1 MNMIDKTNI
10 PRHVAIMMD
19 GNRRW
24 AKGKGLSIIAGHAYA
39 VDKIV
44 EQLIERAGELGVE
57 YLTLWAF
64 STENWGRAEEEVTG
78 LMNLFRKALMTKV
91 ERFIAKGAKLK
102 MIGDM
107 SRFAP
112 DIQAGMK
119 EAMKK
124 SEKND
129 KITVTFALNYGGRDE
144 IKRAVDK
151 WCEENRNQ
159 ELGIRNQ
166 GSDYIEL
173 TVILTRGSYMGKVT
187 PKRRYLVDG
196 VARTKAKF
204 VGKLPV
210 TLFRPED
217 MRLVE
222 GSPPRRRNFLD
233 ESLTQAHPEYARAL
247 TVYEASLRR
256 RNKLLDAI
264 REGVARREQ
273 LTYWDQSV
281 IKNGNIVSNFRRE
294 FLLYLS
300 RVSTSFGK
308 FKLEYLASEV
318 SPERLTQYAEA
329 EVAVGYTLVGPH
341 KDDFKIFQEG
351 KDLMVYGSRGEQRLG
366 VLFMK
371 MAAMKYVEEKLK
383 IKSLL
388 LLDDIFSELDQLH
401 REEVVVMME
410 GRQTIVTSAEEEA
423 TKLVKG
429 AEVVRL
435 TKNTLD

>member
-1 MNMIDKTNI
+1 MIDKTNI

-159 ELGIRNQ
+159 ELGIRK
-166 GSDYIEL
+166 DTFE
-173 TVILTRGSYMGKVT
+173 K
-187 PKRRYLVDG
+187 YLDTAG
-196 VARTKAKF
+196 MPDPDLIIRT
-204 VGKLPV
+204 GG
-210 TLFRPED
+210 E
-217 MRLVE
+217 MRLSGFLMWSAAYSE
-222 GSPPRRRNFLD
+222 LYFTEKLFPEFTPNELEKAIEEYQTRQRR
-233 ESLTQAHPEYARAL
+233 
-247 TVYEASLRR
+247 
-256 RNKLLDAI
+256 
-264 REGVARREQ
+264 
-273 LTYWDQSV
+273 
-281 IKNGNIVSNFRRE
+281 
-294 FLLYLS
+294 
-300 RVSTSFGK
+300 FGK
-308 FKLEYLASEV
+308 
-318 SPERLTQYAEA
+318 
-329 EVAVGYTLVGPH
+329 
-341 KDDFKIFQEG
+341 
-351 KDLMVYGSRGEQRLG
+351 
-366 VLFMK
+366 
-371 MAAMKYVEEKLK
+371 
-383 IKSLL
+383 
-388 LLDDIFSELDQLH
+388 
-401 REEVVVMME
+401 
-410 GRQTIVTSAEEEA
+410 
-423 TKLVKG
+423 
-429 AEVVRL
+429 
-435 TKNTLD
+435 